1 MPASCCAQFFGSA
14 AQIADKSL
22 VRPYSEQVL
31 RALENRYGP
40 LPEGVPSVA
49 YIFEPGIEGRCL
61 YISPSVEG
69 VLGYPRRQ
77 WLEERGLWDRLLHPD
92 DEERVVSNEAQCA
105 RSGEKLVQEYRL
117 CSADGRDVW
126 IRDEMTVVFDRQTG
140 EDPLFYGVFL
150 DVSDRKRMETEL
162 ERLALYDPLTGLPN
176 RALFGDRLRQ
186 VLSRRGREAATAVYF
201 LDLDRFKRI
210 NDSLGHG
217 AGDAVLRE
225 VAERLASVVR
235 PEDTVARFGGDEFT
249 ILCESVGGV
258 LEAVAIADRL
268 QRPLRNPLS
277 LGGAELRLSAS
288 IGVALVEA
296 DDNGDGQHLI
306 EDADAAMYRAKERG
320 GARTELFDSA
330 MRENAVAAMRIE
342 QELQRALEEGE
353 LRLHYQPSV
362 DLATGQVVGAE
373 ALVRWEHPKR
383 GLIVPDRFLGVAE
396 ETGLIV
402 PLGTWVLGEA
412 CRQLA
417 EWQGRPETAH
427 LHLSVNLSARE
438 LTHPDAV
445 STVLSAVRESG
456 VDPRALTIEVTESTA
471 MADGDTGFRAL
482 RDLSGVGIRVAI
494 DDFGTGYSSLEQL
507 RRMPV
512 DIVKVDRSFVS
523 GMAAD
528 STDREIVAA
537 VVGMGRA
544 LKLCVVAEGIETPEH
559 AEALR
564 ELGCD
569 IGQGFLYAK
578 ALPAAELEELAQS
591 GRYITQSPT

>member
-1 MPASCCAQFFGSA
+1 
-14 AQIADKSL
+14 
-22 VRPYSEQVL
+22 VL

-61 YISPSVEG
+61 YISPSVED

-77 WLEERGLWDRLLHPD
+77 WLEERGLWDRILHPD
-92 DEERVVSNEAQCA
+92 DEERVVSNEAECA

-117 CSADGRDVW
+117 RSAEGRDVW

-140 EDPLFYGVFL
+140 RDPLFYGVFL
-150 DVSDRKRMETEL
+150 DVSDRKRMEVEL

-186 VLSRRGREAATAVYF
+186 VLARRGRETATAVYF

-210 NDSLGHG
+210 NDSLGHS

-225 VAERLASVVR
+225 VAERLTGVVR

-249 ILCESVGGV
+249 VLCESVGGV

-268 QRPLRNPLS
+268 QRPLRQPLR

-288 IGVALVEA
+288 IGVALLEA
-296 DDNGDGQHLI
+296 GEGGDGQRLI

-320 GARTELFDSA
+320 GARTELFDNA
-330 MRENAVAAMRIE
+330 MRDNAVHAMRVE
-342 QELQRALEEGE
+342 QELQRALEQGE
-353 LRLHYQPSV
+353 LRLRYQPSV

-373 ALVRWEHPKR
+373 ALVRWEHPQR
-383 GLIVPDRFLGVAE
+383 GLIVPDSFLGVAE

-402 PLGTWVLGEA
+402 PLGSWVVGET

-417 EWQGRPETAH
+417 EWQTRPATAD
-427 LHLSVNLSARE
+427 LRVSVNLSARE
-438 LTHPDAV
+438 LTHPDV
-445 STVLSAVRESG
+445 VTTVLSCVRESG
-456 VDPRALTIEVTESTA
+456 IDPRSLAIEVTESTA

-482 RDLSGVGIRVAI
+482 RDLSAEGIRVAI
-494 DDFGTGYSSLEQL
+494 DDFGTGYSSMEQL

-523 GMAAD
+523 GMASD

-537 VVGMGRA
+537 VVGMARA
-544 LKLCVVAEGIETPEH
+544 LNLSVVAEGIETQQQ

-569 IGQGFLYAK
+569 IGQGFLFAK
-578 ALPAAELEELAQS
+578 AVPAAEFEDLAQS
-591 GRYITQSPT
+591 ARYMTHSPT

>member
-1 MPASCCAQFFGSA
+1 
-14 AQIADKSL
+14 
-22 VRPYSEQVL
+22 VL

-61 YISPSVEG
+61 YISPSVED

-77 WLEERGLWDRLLHPD
+77 WLEERGLWDRILHPD
-92 DEERVVSNEAQCA
+92 DEDRVVSNEAECA

-117 CSADGRDVW
+117 RAADGRDVW

-140 EDPLFYGVFL
+140 QDPLFYGVFL

-176 RALFGDRLRQ
+176 RALFGDRLRH
-186 VLSRRGREAATAVYF
+186 VLARRGRDAATAVYF

-210 NDSLGHG
+210 NDSLGHT

-225 VAERLASVVR
+225 VARRLASVVR

-249 ILCESVGGV
+249 VLCESVGGV

-268 QRPLRNPLS
+268 QRPLARPLRV
-277 LGGAELRLSAS
+277 GGAELRLSAS

-296 DDNGDGQHLI
+296 HESGDGLHLI

-320 GARTELFDSA
+320 GARAELFDER
-330 MRENAVAAMRIE
+330 MRENAVQAMAIE
-342 QELQRALEEGE
+342 QELQQALEREE
-353 LRLHYQPSV
+353 LCLHFQPHV
-362 DLATGQVVGAE
+362 DLRTGAVVGAE
-373 ALVRWEHPKR
+373 ALVRWEHPER
-383 GLIVPDRFLGVAE
+383 GLIVPDKFLSVAE

-402 PLGTWVLGEA
+402 PVGEWVMKAA
-412 CRQLA
+412 CAQLA
-417 EWQGRPETAH
+417 AWQARPSTAD
-427 LHLSVNLSARE
+427 LKLSVNLSARE
-438 LTHPDAV
+438 LTHPDV
-445 STVLSAVRESG
+445 VTTVLGCVRAAG
-456 VDPRALTIEVTESTA
+456 VDPCGLTVEVTESTA

-482 RDLSGVGIRVAI
+482 RDMSAEGIRVAI

-512 DIVKVDRSFVS
+512 DVVKVDRSFVS
-523 GMAAD
+523 GMSAD
-528 STDREIVAA
+528 STDRELVAA

-544 LKLCVVAEGIETPEH
+544 LNLCVVAEGIETAEQAEVLREMGCDLGQGYLFSRPVPGQEL
-559 AEALR
+559 EALV
-564 ELGCD
+564 
-569 IGQGFLYAK
+569 
-578 ALPAAELEELAQS
+578 AAGVGL
-591 GRYITQSPT
+591 

>member
-1 MPASCCAQFFGSA
+1 M
-14 AQIADKSL
+14 
-22 VRPYSEQVL
+22 RPYSEQVL

-61 YISPSVEG
+61 YISPSVED

-77 WLEERGLWDRLLHPD
+77 WLEERGLWDRLVHPE
-92 DEERVVSNEAQCA
+92 DEERVVSNEAECA

-117 CSADGRDVW
+117 RAADGGDVW
-126 IRDEMTVVFDRQTG
+126 IRDEMTVVVDRQTG
-140 EDPLFYGVFL
+140 TDPLFYGVFL
-150 DVSDRKRMETEL
+150 DVSDRKRMENEL

-176 RALFGDRLRQ
+176 RALFGDRLRH
-186 VLSRRGREAATAVYF
+186 VLARRGRQATTAVYF
-201 LDLDRFKRI
+201 LDVDRFKRI
-210 NDSLGHG
+210 NDSLGHA
-217 AGDAVLRE
+217 AGDEVLCE
-225 VAERLASVVR
+225 VAERLRSVVR

-268 QRPLRNPLS
+268 QRPLRNPLRA
-277 LGGAELRLSAS
+277 GGAELRLSAS
-288 IGVALVEA
+288 IGVALADA

-320 GARTELFDSA
+320 GGRTELFDTA
-330 MRENAVAAMRIE
+330 MREGAVQAMRVE
-342 QELQRALEEGE
+342 QELQRALEQGE
-353 LRLHYQPSV
+353 LRLFYQPGV
-362 DLATGQVVGAE
+362 DLANGRLVGAE
-373 ALVRWEHPKR
+373 ALVRWQHPQH
-383 GLIVPDRFLGVAE
+383 GLLAPDRFLEVAE

-402 PLGTWVLGEA
+402 PLGAWVVKEA
-412 CRQLA
+412 CNKLA
-417 EWQGRPETAH
+417 EWQSQPETAN

-438 LTHPDAV
+438 LTHPDVV
-445 STVLSAVRESG
+445 SMVLGCVRSSQIN
-456 VDPRALTIEVTESTA
+456 PRRLTIEVTESTA

-482 RDLSGVGIRVAI
+482 RDMSDAGLRVAI

-512 DIVKVDRSFVS
+512 DIVKVDRSFVA
-523 GMAAD
+523 GMSAD
-528 STDREIVAA
+528 SIDRELVAA

-544 LKLCVVAEGIETPEH
+544 LKLWVVAEGIETADQ

-564 ELGCD
+564 ELGCQ
-569 IGQGFLYAK
+569 IGQGYLFARPLPVAEMD
-578 ALPAAELEELAQS
+578 ALVAVGLPQPAA
-591 GRYITQSPT
+591 

>member
-1 MPASCCAQFFGSA
+1 
-14 AQIADKSL
+14 

-61 YISPSVEG
+61 YISPSVED

-77 WLEERGLWDRLLHPD
+77 WLEERGLWDRILHKD
-92 DEERVVSNEAQCA
+92 DEERVVSNEAECA

-117 CSADGRDVW
+117 RAADGRDVW

-140 EDPLFYGVFL
+140 QDPLFYGVFL

-186 VLSRRGREAATAVYF
+186 VLARPGREAATAVYF

-217 AGDAVLRE
+217 AGDEVLRE
-225 VAERLASVVR
+225 VAERLSGVVR

-258 LEAVAIADRL
+258 LEAVSIADRL
-268 QRPLRNPLS
+268 QRPLGQPLRA
-277 LGGAELRLSAS
+277 GGAELRLSAS

-296 DDNGDGQHLI
+296 DDSGDGQHLI

-320 GARTELFDSA
+320 GARAELFDSA
-330 MRENAVAAMRIE
+330 MRENAVLAMRIE
-342 QELQRALEEGE
+342 QELQRALEHGE
-353 LRLHYQPSV
+353 LRLHYQPGV

-373 ALVRWEHPKR
+373 ALVRWEHPQR

-402 PLGTWVLGEA
+402 PLGAWVIGEA
-412 CRQLA
+412 CGRLA
-417 EWQGRPETAH
+417 EWQTRPETAD
-427 LHLSVNLSARE
+427 LRLSLNLSARE
-438 LTHPDAV
+438 LTHPDVVA
-445 STVLSAVRESG
+445 TVLCCVRESG
-456 VDPRALTIEVTESTA
+456 IDPQSLTIEVTESTA
-471 MADGDTGFRAL
+471 MADSDTGFRAL
-482 RDLSGVGIRVAI
+482 RDLSSEGIRIAI

-544 LKLCVVAEGIETPEH
+544 LKLSVVAEGIERPEQ

-569 IGQGFLYAK
+569 IGQGFLFSQ
-578 ALPAAELEELAQS
+578 ALPADELEELVQS
-591 GRYITQSPT
+591 RRCITQSPT

>member
-1 MPASCCAQFFGSA
+1 L
-14 AQIADKSL
+14 ADKCR

-61 YISPSVEG
+61 YISPSVED

-77 WLEERGLWDRLLHPD
+77 WLEERGLWDRLLHAD
-92 DEERVVSNEAQCA
+92 DADRVVSNEAECA

-117 CSADGRDVW
+117 RAADGRDVW

-140 EDPLFYGVFL
+140 EAPLFYGVFL
-150 DVSDRKRMETEL
+150 DVSDRKRMESEL
-162 ERLALYDPLTGLPN
+162 ERLALYDALTGLPN
-176 RALFGDRLRQ
+176 RALFADRLGH
-186 VLSRRGREAATAVYF
+186 VLARRGRETATAVYF

-210 NDSLGHG
+210 NDSLGHA
-217 AGDAVLRE
+217 AGDEVLRE
-225 VAERLASVVR
+225 VAQRLNGVVR

-249 ILCESVGGV
+249 VLCESVGGV

-268 QRPLRNPLS
+268 QRPLRNPLIA
-277 LGGAELRLSAS
+277 GGAELRLSAS

-296 DDNGDGQHLI
+296 GEHGDAQHPI

-330 MRENAVAAMRIE
+330 MRDNAVRALQIE
-342 QELQRALEEGE
+342 QELQHALEAGE
-353 LRLHYQPSV
+353 LRLYFQPGV
-362 DLATGQVVGAE
+362 DLNTGQIIGAE
-373 ALVRWEHPKR
+373 ALVRWQHPKR
-383 GLIVPDRFLGVAE
+383 GLIVPDRFLRVAE

-402 PLGTWVLGEA
+402 PLGAWVIGEA
-412 CRQLA
+412 CSQLA
-417 EWQGRPETAH
+417 EWQSRPETAE
-427 LHLSVNLSARE
+427 LQLSLNLSARE
-438 LTHPDAV
+438 LTHPDV
-445 STVLSAVRESG
+445 VTTVLDCVRASRI
-456 VDPRALTIEVTESTA
+456 DPRFLTIEVTESTA
-471 MADGDTGFRAL
+471 MADGDSGFRAL
-482 RDLSGVGIRVAI
+482 RDLSSEGIRVAI

-523 GMAAD
+523 GMAED
-528 STDREIVAA
+528 STDRALVAA
-537 VVGMGRA
+537 VVGMARA
-544 LKLCVVAEGIETPEH
+544 LNLAVVAEGIEGPEQ

-564 ELGCD
+564 ELGCH
-569 IGQGFLYAK
+569 IGQGYLFAKPLSAEAFGEFLASEAP
-578 ALPAAELEELAQS
+578 AL
-591 GRYITQSPT
+591 GV

>member
-1 MPASCCAQFFGSA
+1 
-14 AQIADKSL
+14 

-77 WLEERGLWDRLLHPD
+77 WLEERGLWDRILHPD

-330 MRENAVAAMRIE
+330 MRENAVRAMRIE

-445 STVLSAVRESG
+445 STVLSAVRKSG
-456 VDPRALTIEVTESTA
+456 IDPRALTIEVTESTA

-482 RDLSGVGIRVAI
+482 RDLSSVGIRVAI

-578 ALPAAELEELAQS
+578 ALPVAELEELAQS